1 VSETKPPAPPPEPLT
16 VDLDWLGDHRFR
28 GRSGEHEVV
37 MDSPPTAGPTPV
49 QVLALGLAGCM
60 AIDVAV
66 VMKRGRFDVESIRAR
81 LVAQRAPT
89 DPKRLTR
96 VDLRFTVAGEVPPD
110 RVERAI
116 ELSREKFCSV
126 WHSLRPDIELATS
139 FEVLPGTR
147 APA

>member
-1 VSETKPPAPPPEPLT
+1 VSETKPPAAPLT

-28 GRSGEHEVV
+28 GRAGAYEVV

-66 VMKRGRFDVESIRAR
+66 VMKRGRYEVESIRAQ
-81 LVAQRAPT
+81 LVAERAPV
-89 DPKRLTR
+89 DPKRLTK
-96 VDLRFTVAGEVPPD
+96 VDLRFTVRGEVPPD

-116 ELSREKFCSV
+116 QLSREKYCSV

-139 FEVLPGTR
+139 FEVLPAGR
-147 APA
+147 AHA